1 MALFK
6 INDGNV
12 KKLAAKDLDLEKH
25 LQELFEANLEEI
37 LNITFLA
44 HEYSTSS
51 GGRIDTLGID
61 KNGSPCIIEY
71 KRTQNESVI
80 NQGLSYLRWL
90 LDHKA
95 EYEKLVRSVLGKVF
109 DSPIVTFDG
118 EIKEGDFID
127 WSSPRVICIAES
139 YNRFDLDT
147 VDILPIKIELLR
159 YRLYDDNIL
168 YLEPET
174 HQKGRVSISAIV
186 KNGKQEKSKDSELQK
201 NYSVDTHIAN
211 SPKDTTEIFQA
222 LRERIMALDESIRE
236 EPMKFYI
243 AYKLA
248 TNFVDIVIH
257 KYGLKIF
264 LNVKSGQLSDPN
276 GLARDLENPKHIGHH
291 GNGDYEVKLEKQ
303 EDMDAVFDLVKQ
315 SYDLNK

>member
-6 INDGNV
+6 INNGNV

-71 KRTQNESVI
+71 KRTQNENVI

-95 EYEKLVRSVLGKVF
+95 EFEKLVRSVLGKVF

-186 KNGKQEKSKDSELQK
+186 KNGKQEKSKDVELQK

-211 SPKDTTEIFQA
+211 TPKDTTELFQA
-222 LRERIMALDESIRE
+222 LRERIMTLDESIRE

-248 TNFVDIVIH
+248 TNFVDVVVH

-264 LNVKSGQLSDPN
+264 LNVKSGQLSDPK

-303 EDMDAVFDLVKQ
+303 EDTDAVFDLIKQ